1 MFQKPSYCCNCGD
14 KVERIEWHLWNSR
27 RYCELCETDY
37 QFDEWWPRI
46 AMTLIL
52 VFGIT
57 GIGFHYSGNRE
68 PKIVEYVSKPVAS
81 RSLKSGGRRERKKTA
96 ATVNPVRSPAPIKVA
111 ADEKNGVEAPEFTGV
126 SKEATVS
133 APKIVED
140 EEVVFCGAL
149 TKKGKPCSRR
159 VKGGGRCWQHKE
171 SD

>member
-27 RYCELCETDY
+27 RYCELCETEY

-46 AMTLIL
+46 AMTLIFT
-52 VFGIT
+52 FGIT
-57 GIGFHYSGNRE
+57 GIGFHYIGNRE
-68 PKIVEYVSKPVAS
+68 PKIVEYVSKPVVS

-96 ATVNPVRSPAPIKVA
+96 ATVTPDRSQAPTSVA
-111 ADEKNGVEAPEFTGV
+111 SDEKNGVEALEFTGA

-133 APKIVED
+133 APKIVEN

-171 SD
+171 PD